1 MKAYKVLVTDQVTPL
16 VPVDNINRPVWL
28 QIEGNNT
35 VYIGAADVTSAQ
47 GFPIAKHA
55 APIEGGLPA
64 YDGLWGISATE
75 QSRIRQLQSNLTFYF
90 TKALT
95 HGELSFRQ

>member
-1 MKAYKVLVTDQVTPL
+1 MKAYKVVVTDAVTQL
-16 VPVDNINRPVWL
+16 VPVDNINRPVYL

-35 VYIGAADVTSAQ
+35 VYIGGSDVTSAQ

-64 YDGLWGISATE
+64 GDGLWGICASGVSETI
-75 QSRIRQLQSNLTFYF
+75 RIITIN
-90 TKALT
+90 AD
-95 HGELSFRQ
+95 

>member
-1 MKAYKVLVTDQVTPL
+1 MKAYKVTVTDTVTQL
-16 VPVDNINRPVWL
+16 VPRDNINRPVFV

-35 VYIGAADVTSAQ
+35 VYIGGSNVTADQ

-64 YDGLWGISATE
+64 GDGLWGICAAGQTE
-75 QSRIRQLQSNLTFYF
+75 VIRIITVDSD
-90 TKALT
+90 
-95 HGELSFRQ
+95 